1 VLSRPDPMLTSMT
14 TSHPTSSLRRRALAP
29 VALVL
34 AAGAGLVAC
43 QPAADPGACRGTIGA
58 VTVEDVTVPSGATC
72 ILQGTRVEGNV
83 TIARDGTLRATRT
96 SVGGNVQSQGHRLVT
111 IRESS
116 SVGGSV
122 QLEDG
127 GEVQVADSRVGG
139 SVQLKANRANAGVAR
154 VTVGADVQ
162 LFDNRGALASRN
174 RIDGNLQCKGNAPAP
189 TGGGNVVGGTKED
202 QCARL

>member
-1 VLSRPDPMLTSMT
+1 MT
-14 TSHPTSSLRRRALAP
+14 TNRITIIRRALAP
-29 VALVL
+29 AVIALASGTTL
-34 AAGAGLVAC
+34 LAC
-43 QPAADPGACRGTIGA
+43 QPSVNPESCNGVIGA

-72 ILQGTRVEGNV
+72 TLRGTRVQGNV
-83 TIARDGTLRATRT
+83 TIARQGTLRATGT
-96 SVGGNVQSQGHRLVT
+96 SVGGNVQSQGHTLVT

-116 SVGGSV
+116 RVGGSV

-139 SVQLKANRANAGVAR
+139 SIQLKANRAKAGVAR
-154 VTVGADVQ
+154 TTVGADVQ

-174 RIDGNLQCKGNAPAP
+174 RIDGNLQCKSNVPAP
-189 TGGGNVVGGTKED
+189 TGGGNVVGGNKED